1 MATKKTALKRW
12 QPYILTQTLMSF
24 VTQIRRSCCVNI
36 TKQQMSVTSNS
47 PKTQKERVKM
57 CLWWT
62 NSGMYLQLY
71 MDHVKKHVTMFLS
84 PPPQH
89 FFSNT
94 VQSFACFGVCV
105 PQITFTSRYYL
116 PKITCFV
123 FSNSVLI
130 SALLHTRFSVSQCF
144 LQLQCVWP
152 LRDTVD
158 SGNWCE
164 EQNSLCQYKSL
175 QMQISDFALWSLKTR
190 FPIKLQVWDR
200 YEA

>member
-24 VTQIRRSCCVNI
+24 VRQIRRSCWVNI

-57 CLWWT
+57 CWCDELTLECIYSYIWT
-62 NSGMYLQLY
+62 TLKNTLPCSC
-71 MDHVKKHVTMFLS
+71 
-84 PPPQH
+84 PPTPHTQH

-130 SALLHTRFSVSQCF
+130 CAWKVIRRQSMKKYSTQQFS
-144 LQLQCVWP
+144 
-152 LRDTVD
+152 
-158 SGNWCE
+158 
-164 EQNSLCQYKSL
+164 
-175 QMQISDFALWSLKTR
+175 
-190 FPIKLQVWDR
+190 
-200 YEA
+200 

>member
-84 PPPQH
+84 PPHNISSPIQSNPSH
-89 FFSNT
+89 VLVSVFLRLRLPHVIISPKSLVLFFLILFWFLRFCTHVFLFPSVFFSC
-94 VQSFACFGVCV
+94 S
-105 PQITFTSRYYL
+105 
-116 PKITCFV
+116 V
-123 FSNSVLI
+123 FDL
-130 SALLHTRFSVSQCF
+130 
-144 LQLQCVWP
+144 
-152 LRDTVD
+152 
-158 SGNWCE
+158 SGT
-164 EQNSLCQYKSL
+164 L
-175 QMQISDFALWSLKTR
+175 
-190 FPIKLQVWDR
+190 
-200 YEA
+200 